1 MKESSRK
8 GFRRAVSIVL
18 IVSMVTVY
26 FGSGIGIWFK
36 ISMEAVGN
44 PDEDLILTVAKGE
57 TQDQLIKDLADKKLI
72 KSELAASLY
81 CLFHPVS
88 PKPGC
93 YRVNKGMTTQ
103 AILAAAG
110 NEYTNEK
117 NTEKK
122 T

>member
-57 TQDQLIKDLADKKLI
+57 TQNQLIKDLADKKTDQI
-72 KSELAASLY
+72 
-81 CLFHPVS
+81 
-88 PKPGC
+88 
-93 YRVNKGMTTQ
+93 
-103 AILAAAG
+103 
-110 NEYTNEK
+110 
-117 NTEKK
+117 
-122 T
+122 